1 VTKNRKPIDDG
12 VTFRFVR
19 YNPIRKQ
26 RGAPAAELEIEDE
39 NNIIRLWMDEKDLKR
54 NVQLYGPHEALLE
67 AMIAYKGN
75 EPIPR

>member
-1 VTKNRKPIDDG
+1 MTENRKPIDDG
-12 VTFRFVR
+12 VTFRLVR

-26 RGAPAAELEIEDE
+26 RGAPAAEIEIEDE
-39 NNIIRLWMDEKDLKR
+39 SNIILLWMDEKDLKR

-75 EPIPR
+75 KPITR